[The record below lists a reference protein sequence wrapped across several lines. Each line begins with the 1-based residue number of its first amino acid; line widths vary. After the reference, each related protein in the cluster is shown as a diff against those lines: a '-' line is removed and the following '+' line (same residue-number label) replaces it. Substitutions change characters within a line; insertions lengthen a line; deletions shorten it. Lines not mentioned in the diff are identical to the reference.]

1 MIESTLSKINVF
13 SSVEQYNT
21 NKSKIGANELS
32 LVPTTKDTV
41 PTGFVIAC
49 AMSEIPTGY
58 LLCNG
63 GAVSR
68 TTYAT
73 LYAKIG
79 TTYGVGDGSTTF
91 NLPNLTNRFIQGN
104 ATVGTVKSAGL
115 PNITGEFRNAGTYG
129 VTDATSSTGAFYA
142 KDKLANGLSGNDGDE
157 YSLGFDASKSS
168 SIYGNSTTVQP
179 PALTMRFYIK
189 Y

>member
-21 NKSKIGANELS
+21 NKSKIGANEIS

-49 AMSEIPTGY
+49 AMSEIPNGY

-115 PNITGEFRNAGTYG
+115 PNITGFFNSDGYSNKMGGAFKHNYG
-129 VTDATSSTGAFYA
+129 GITGA
-142 KDKLANGLSGNDGDE
+142 SGEGDGGYID
-157 YSLGFDASKSS
+157 FDASRSS

-179 PALTMRFYIK
+179 PALTMIF
-189 Y
+189 